1 MCIQCLGHNYYL
13 LNECIEMHVI
23 PTISV
28 SRYSIFITRR
38 ALKKGEFPLKQ
49 RGGGIS
55 MLSFFIRKT
64 GGKGGWEF
72 ILEWLLC

>member
-49 RGGGIS
+49 RGGEFPCSVSLLGRQGEKGAGS
-55 MLSFFIRKT
+55 SF
-64 GGKGGWEF
+64 
-72 ILEWLLC
+72 